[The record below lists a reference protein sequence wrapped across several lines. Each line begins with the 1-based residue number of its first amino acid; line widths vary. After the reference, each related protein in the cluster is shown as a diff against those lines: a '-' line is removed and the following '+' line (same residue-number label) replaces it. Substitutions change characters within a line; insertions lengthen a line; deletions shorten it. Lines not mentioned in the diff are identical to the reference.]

1 MPSNEPVDDLV
12 VRVLARLRESGADRA
27 ASFPAA
33 WKADDSLA
41 PCIDHTLLRP
51 DAVSSDIELLCE
63 EAAGYG
69 FASACINSVWVAK
82 AARILEGSGVHVC
95 SVVGFPL
102 GANTTEV
109 KVFEARRAIS
119 DGAREIDMV
128 MNIGVLKSGWEEP
141 VAEDLGRVVEV
152 CSEGGAICK
161 IILET
166 GLLTEK
172 EKILA
177 CRLAVASGAA
187 FVKTSTG
194 FGPGGATLEDV
205 ALMSRAVGPA
215 LGVKA
220 AGGIGRAS
228 EVRAMM
234 RAGAS
239 RIGASAGVAILEGK
253 S

>member
-1 MPSNEPVDDLV
+1 MRNNS
-12 VRVLARLRESGADRA
+12 
-27 ASFPAA
+27 
-33 WKADDSLA
+33 SLA

-51 DAVSSDIELLCE
+51 DAVASDIELLCE

-69 FASACINSVWVAK
+69 FACACINPVWVAR
-82 AARILEGSGVHVC
+82 AARLLEGSGVRAC
-95 SVVGFPL
+95 SVIGFPL

-128 MNIGVLKSGWEEP
+128 MNIGALKSGREET
-141 VAEDLGRVVEV
+141 VAEDIRRVVEA
-152 CSEGGAICK
+152 CGEGGAICK
-161 IILET
+161 VILET
-166 GLLTEK
+166 GLLREE

-177 CRLAVASGAA
+177 CRLAVASGAD

-205 ALMSRAVGPA
+205 ALMRRTVGPA

-220 AGGIGRAS
+220 AGGIARAA

-234 RAGAS
+234 KAGAS
-239 RIGASAGVAILEGK
+239 RIGASAGVAIIEGK